1 MFARRKVALLEKPAP
16 GHDLAARTWKG
27 TSPVFRSLYGPKWP
41 QIYVDRE
48 CLQSLCYLRLHWLC
62 IMFALNEFFL
72 GLFYLP
78 CISRHPYLLVNCT
91 SRKTNRKFVS
101 GKLAIKFAGSLTVA
115 HSTSMLTPP
124 WRSSEISQNA
134 LSFFFDRNS
143 ILFRRTRVSGSGWLL
158 KCTSSFRQYFCSRA
172 WKSHMK

>member
-1 MFARRKVALLEKPAP
+1 
-16 GHDLAARTWKG
+16 
-27 TSPVFRSLYGPKWP
+27 
-41 QIYVDRE
+41 
-48 CLQSLCYLRLHWLC
+48 
-62 IMFALNEFFL
+62 MFALNEFFL

-124 WRSSEISQNA
+124 DVA
-134 LSFFFDRNS
+134 AKYP
-143 ILFRRTRVSGSGWLL
+143 RTRCLFFSTG
-158 KCTSSFRQYFCSRA
+158 TQFSFAAREFPA
-172 WKSHMK
+172 LVDF